1 MMNDKYDDT
10 LRYVEIDEDR
20 ERRTG
25 YPEVIF
31 AEGKRKEFILPIFEK
46 ISANSNIT
54 IATRIDEDVASEII
68 KVFPNATYSRIAKV
82 LTLHKKEV
90 TKIGRVAVVSAGTSD
105 IDVAEEAAIILEAF
119 GSKVDRLYDLG
130 VAGINRLLS
139 KQDILNQAN
148 VIIAVAGMEGALP
161 SVIAGLVAV
170 PVIAVP
176 TAVGYGVNF
185 NGLTTLLA
193 MLNSCSNGVSVVN
206 IGNGFGAAIQADMI
220 NKLAV
225 K

>member
-1 MMNDKYDDT
+1 MNDKYDDT
-10 LRYVEIDEDR
+10 LQYVEIDYDR
-20 ERRTG
+20 EKRTG

-31 AEGKRKEFILPIFEK
+31 AEGKRKEFVLPIFEK
-46 ISANSNIT
+46 IAGNSNVA
-54 IATRIDEDVASEII
+54 IATRIDEDIASEII
-68 KVFPNATYSRIAKV
+68 KVFPNAVYSRIARV

-90 TKIGRVAVVSAGTSD
+90 QKVGRVAVVSAGTSD
-105 IDVAEEAAIILEAF
+105 IDVAEEASIILEAF
-119 GSKVDRLYDLG
+119 GSNVDRLYDLG
-130 VAGINRLLS
+130 VAGISRLLS

>member
-1 MMNDKYDDT
+1 MNEKYDDT
-10 LRYVEIDEDR
+10 LQYVEIDYDR

-46 ISANSNIT
+46 ISDKNNIT
-54 IATRIDEDVASEII
+54 IATRIDENVALEII
-68 KVFPNATYSRIAKV
+68 KVFPKAVYSRIAKV

-90 TKIGRVAVVSAGTSD
+90 QKVGRVAVVSAGTSD
-105 IDVAEEAAIILEAF
+105 INVAEEASIILEAF
-119 GSKVDRLYDLG
+119 GSNVDRLYDLG
-130 VAGINRLLS
+130 VAGIHRLLS

-148 VIIAVAGMEGALP
+148 AIVAVAGMEGALP

>member
-1 MMNDKYDDT
+1 MNDKYDDA
-10 LRYVEIDEDR
+10 LQYVEIDYDR

-31 AEGKRKEFILPIFEK
+31 AEGKRKEFLLPIFEK
-46 ISANSNIT
+46 IADKSNVT
-54 IATRIDEDVASEII
+54 IATRIDENIALEII
-68 KVFPNATYSRIAKV
+68 KVFPNAVYSRIAKV
-82 LTLHKKEV
+82 LTLHKKKVE
-90 TKIGRVAVVSAGTSD
+90 KIGRVAVVSAGTSD
-105 IDVAEEAAIILEAF
+105 IDVAEEASIILEAF
-119 GSKVDRLYDLG
+119 GSNVDRLYDLG
-130 VAGINRLLS
+130 VAGISRLLS

>member
-1 MMNDKYDDT
+1 MNEKYDNA
-10 LRYVEIDEDR
+10 LQYVQIDYDR

-31 AEGKRKEFILPIFEK
+31 AEGKRKEFLLPIFQK
-46 ISANSNIT
+46 ISDKSNIT
-54 IATRIDEDVASEII
+54 IATRIDENVALEII
-68 KVFPNATYSRIAKV
+68 KVFPKAVYSRIAKV

-90 TKIGRVAVVSAGTSD
+90 QKVGRVAVVSAGTSD
-105 IDVAEEAAIILEAF
+105 INVAEEASIILEAF
-119 GSKVDRLYDLG
+119 GSNVDRLYDLG
-130 VAGINRLLS
+130 VAGIHRLLS

-148 VIIAVAGMEGALP
+148 AIVAVAGMEGALP

>member
-1 MMNDKYDDT
+1 MNDEYDT
-10 LRYVEIDEDR
+10 VLQYVEIDCDR
-20 ERRTG
+20 EKRTG

-31 AEGKRKEFILPIFEK
+31 AEGKRKEFILPIFKKIAEK
-46 ISANSNIT
+46 SNVV
-54 IATRIDEDVASEII
+54 IATRIDENIADEII
-68 KVFPNATYSRIAKV
+68 KTFPKAVYSRIAKV
-82 LTLHKKEV
+82 LILHKKEV
-90 TKIGRVAVVSAGTSD
+90 VKVGRVAVVSAGTSD
-105 IDVAEEAAIILEAF
+105 IDVAEEASIILEAF
-119 GSKVDRLYDLG
+119 GSNVDRLYDLG

-139 KQDILNQAN
+139 KQDILNKAN

>member
-1 MMNDKYDDT
+1 MNEKYDDA
-10 LRYVEIDEDR
+10 LQYVEIDYDR
-20 ERRTG
+20 EKRTG

-46 ISANSNIT
+46 IAEKSNVT
-54 IATRIDEDVASEII
+54 IATRIDENIASEII
-68 KVFPNATYSRIAKV
+68 KVFPKAVYSRIAKV
-82 LTLHKKEV
+82 LTLHKKEIV
-90 TKIGRVAVVSAGTSD
+90 KVGRVAVVSAGTSD

-119 GSKVDRLYDLG
+119 GSNVDRLYDLG

-139 KQDILNQAN
+139 KQDILNKAN

-225 K
+225 R

>member
-1 MMNDKYDDT
+1 MNDEYDTT
-10 LRYVEIDEDR
+10 LQYVEIDYDR
-20 ERRTG
+20 EKRTG

-46 ISANSNIT
+46 IAEKSNVT
-54 IATRIDEDVASEII
+54 IATRIDENIAYEII
-68 KVFPNATYSRIAKV
+68 KIFPKAVYSSIAKV
-82 LTLHKKEV
+82 LTLHKKEIV
-90 TKIGRVAVVSAGTSD
+90 KIGRVAVVSAGTSD
-105 IDVAEEAAIILEAF
+105 IDVAEEASIILEAF
-119 GSKVDRLYDLG
+119 GSNVDRLYDLG
-130 VAGINRLLS
+130 VAGIHRLLS
-139 KQDILNQAN
+139 KQDILNKAN
-148 VIIAVAGMEGALP
+148 AIIAVAGMEGALP

>member
-1 MMNDKYDDT
+1 MNDKYDDT
-10 LRYVEIDEDR
+10 LQYVEIDYDR
-20 ERRTG
+20 EKRTG

-31 AEGKRKEFILPIFEK
+31 AEGKRKEFVLPIFEK
-46 ISANSNIT
+46 IAGNSNVA
-54 IATRIDEDVASEII
+54 IATRIDEDTASEII
-68 KVFPNATYSRIAKV
+68 KVFPNAVYSRIARV

-90 TKIGRVAVVSAGTSD
+90 QKVGRVAVVSAGTSD
-105 IDVAEEAAIILEAF
+105 IDVAEEASIILEAF
-119 GSKVDRLYDLG
+119 GSNVDRLYDLG
-130 VAGINRLLS
+130 VAGISRLLS